1 MRRFYYDNTASD
13 TAVQDTVKFTAPPG
27 MGFSKFTIGADYPV
41 MVFLSAES
49 IAKNEFMP
57 IAANVPLTF
66 DFSGDVYSIPEIFVT
81 TGKSAPTNVGML
93 VLEYGSKPNVNAFLS
108 EE

>member
-1 MRRFYYDNTASD
+1 MRRFYYGNTGSD

-27 MGFSKFTIGADYPV
+27 MGFSKFTIGANYPV
-41 MVFLSAES
+41 MLFLSAES

-57 IAANVPLTF
+57 LAANVAFTF
-66 DFSGDVYSIPEIFVT
+66 DFSGDVYSIPEIFVRSIEST
-81 TGKSAPTNVGML
+81 STSIGML

>member
-1 MRRFYYDNTASD
+1 MRRFYYANTSTD
-13 TAVQDTVKFTAPPG
+13 GNENNTVKFTAPPG
-27 MGFSKFTIGADYPV
+27 MGFSKFSIGADHPV
-41 MVFLSAES
+41 IMFLSAES

-57 IAANVPLTF
+57 IAANMAAKF
-66 DFSGDVYSIPEIFVT
+66 DFSGDVYSIPEFFVRST
-81 TGKSAPTNVGML
+81 ESEPANIGML